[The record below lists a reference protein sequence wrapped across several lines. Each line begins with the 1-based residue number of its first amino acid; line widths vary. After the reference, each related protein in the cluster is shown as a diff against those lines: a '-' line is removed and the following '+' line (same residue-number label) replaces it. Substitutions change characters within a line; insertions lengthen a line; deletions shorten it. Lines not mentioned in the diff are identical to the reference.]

1 MPKTRKS
8 RPNATGRSSFTP
20 FMKLP
25 RTVYNSDNFRKLSP
39 SGLKLLIDIA
49 IQYNGRNNGDLQ
61 ASLEPM
67 RHRGWVSS
75 STLNRA
81 KRELEYYGF
90 IELTRQ
96 GGLGCCSL
104 YALTWESIDDCG
116 GKTYVRPTRV
126 ASSLYKESKSRFRF
140 RTIARRRTTKI
151 NC

>member
-1 MPKTRKS
+1 MHKKRRS
-8 RPNATGRSSFTP
+8 RPNATGRSEVVRFLRLSRP
-20 FMKLP
+20 
-25 RTVYNSDNFRKLSP
+25 VYDSDNFKKLSA
-39 SGLKLLIDIA
+39 SALKLLIDIA

-104 YALTWESIDDCG
+104 YAVTWEAIDDCG

-126 ASSLYKESKSRFRF
+126 ASRLYQESKARFRF
-140 RTIARRRTTKI
+140 RTIAKPTRP
-151 NC
+151 

>member
-25 RTVYNSDNFRKLSP
+25 RPVYNSDNFRKLSP

-96 GGLGCCSL
+96 GGLGYCSL
-104 YALTWESIDDCG
+104 YAVTWEAIDDCG
-116 GKTYVRPTRV
+116 GKTHVRPTRV
-126 ASSLYKESKSRFRF
+126 PSLLYQESKACFRF
-140 RTIARRRTTKI
+140 RAISRLRTAKSNT
-151 NC
+151 

>member
-1 MPKTRKS
+1 MQKKRKS
-8 RPNATGRSSFTP
+8 RPNAKGRREVVP
-20 FMKLP
+20 FLRLP
-25 RTVYNSDNFRKLSP
+25 RPVYSSHNFIMLSP
-39 SGLKLLIDIA
+39 SAIKLLIDIA

-67 RHRGWVSS
+67 RNRGWVSS

-104 YALTWESIDDCG
+104 YALTWEAIDDCG

-126 ASSLYKESKSRFRF
+126 ASSLYQESKSRFRF
-140 RTIARRRTTKI
+140 RTIARTRRL
-151 NC
+151 